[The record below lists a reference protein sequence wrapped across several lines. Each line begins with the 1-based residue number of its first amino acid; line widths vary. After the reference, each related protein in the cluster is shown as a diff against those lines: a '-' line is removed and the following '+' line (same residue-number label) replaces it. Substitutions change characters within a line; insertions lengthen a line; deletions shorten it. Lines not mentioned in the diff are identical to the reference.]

1 MDRRSFTAVLV
12 AATMVLAAGGAQAQ
26 QMSFFRIG
34 TGGAGGTYYP
44 IGGILATAISNPPG
58 SRPCEKGGA
67 CGVPG
72 LVATAVSSDGSVANV
87 NGIVSGQLEAGIAQS
102 DVAHWAYTG
111 TGLFEGKPRLE
122 KLRAIA
128 NLFPE
133 HIHVF
138 TRADSKVTRIED
150 LQGRKVNF
158 GPPASGTLIGARL
171 FFAAY
176 GLEEN
181 KDITPEFLQ
190 PGPAADRVRDG
201 QLDAS
206 FLIVGYPAAAITEL
220 AATAGV
226 RILPVTPAMQ
236 DKIVQKVP
244 FWAKATIPAGTY
256 KGQDQDVPTV
266 AVGAQLLTSADQ
278 PEKLIYEVT
287 KALWND
293 NTRKLLDAGHAK
305 GKAIQKATA
314 LAGVS
319 LPLHPGA
326 ERFYREAG
334 LLK

>member
-1 MDRRSFTAVLV
+1 MDRRTLTAALV
-12 AATMVLAAGGAQAQ
+12 AAATALAAGAAAAQ

-44 IGGILATAISNPPG
+44 VGGILATAISNPPG

-138 TRADSKVTRIED
+138 TRADSKVMRIED
-150 LQGRKVNF
+150 LKGKKVNF

-171 FFAAY
+171 FFEAY
-176 GLEEN
+176 GLKEGA
-181 KDITPEFLQ
+181 DLAAEFLQ
-190 PGPAADRVRDG
+190 PGPGADRVRDS

-206 FLIVGYPAAAITEL
+206 FIIVGYPAAAITEL
-220 AATAGV
+220 AATAGA
-226 RILPVTPAMQ
+226 RILPIAPAMQ
-236 DKIVQKVP
+236 DTIVQKVP
-244 FWAKATIPAGTY
+244 FWAKAVIPAGTY

-278 PEKLIYEVT
+278 PEKLVYEVT

-293 NTRKLLDAGHAK
+293 NTRTLLDAGHAK